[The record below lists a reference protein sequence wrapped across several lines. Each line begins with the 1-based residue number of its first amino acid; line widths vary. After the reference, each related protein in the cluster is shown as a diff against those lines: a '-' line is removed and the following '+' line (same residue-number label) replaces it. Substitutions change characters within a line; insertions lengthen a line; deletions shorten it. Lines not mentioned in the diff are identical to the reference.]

1 MKKALQITA
10 VLLVG
15 FFAYGL
21 VERIISAEAEQKFR
35 LERSRCQLNLIKH
48 WKQIEGKAA
57 LGTGTNRDYF
67 FVDWSKQQE
76 SLDNLPNKRPLMY
89 DRQLSNHNGGGINI
103 LMTDGSIEWDFNAE
117 WLKKFAAQYPN
128 TKLPMPE

>member
-67 FVDWSKQQE
+67 
-76 SLDNLPNKRPLMY
+76 SLTGRSNKSLLIIC
-89 DRQLSNHNGGGINI
+89 QINGRSC
-103 LMTDGSIEWDFNAE
+103 MTAN
-117 WLKKFAAQYPN
+117 
-128 TKLPMPE
+128 